1 MLLLNT
7 GEITKQRVLYGG
19 NSVVKRNV
27 IDERRWPYLLSW
39 NGFNLD

>member
-1 MLLLNT
+1 MLLLNM
-7 GEITKQRVLYGG
+7 GG
-19 NSVVKRNV
+19 DNQTACFVRGDSVVKRDM